1 LEITGSQS
9 FVYFGPELAL
19 LVTAAIV
26 SVLARFRRLDRS
38 ELGELAIL
46 GASVSVFLAARL
58 AGWGEVWIFERLLV
72 VDGFA
77 ILFTILVGI
86 ATVAVLWIS
95 LESPPSASGDPSGD
109 HGWSCSLILL
119 AAVGLDLMAA
129 VANLWIAYL
138 AVELASLGLWAL
150 SLAQA
155 TRPPGGARRA
165 GAVGASLAMLGG
177 VAWLAGFSQS
187 ADYERVH
194 AGLGGIGSAAGA
206 PLAAAVAAV
215 LLAFPSRVLV
225 AAWGR
230 TDRASPALDA
240 LVAVGFAA
248 AGLAFSVRLLVP
260 VLSTRAGTGRWV
272 EQPGPDWTWLV
283 AVAAGAMM
291 TIGNLGALRERSV
304 RRVLVATAAAHLGY
318 ALLGVAS
325 ATDAGLR
332 AALFYVVASGL
343 AALGAF
349 HAAALIE
356 RSRGSDDLDAYR
368 GLLHGSSW
376 PVGIGFSGFLLS
388 LAGVPGLVGFPA
400 KLHVLGAVVEHADG
414 GFAGLALLNCAL
426 GFVAYWRVMRR
437 MLERAD
443 TMSVVRIRAYDTCFV
458 ASLGAAMV
466 GLGLHEEPLLDL
478 ASRSI
483 HLLPR

>member
-95 LESPPSASGDPSGD
+95 LESPPSASGD

-155 TRPPGGARRA
+155 ARPPGGARRA

-194 AGLGGIGSAAGA
+194 AGLGGVGSAAGT

-248 AGLAFSVRLLVP
+248 AGLAFSVRLLLP
-260 VLSTRAGTGRWV
+260 VLSTRAGAGRWV

-283 AVAAGAMM
+283 AVCAAATM
-291 TIGNLGALRERSV
+291 TIGNLGALRERSA
-304 RRVLVATAAAHLGY
+304 RRVLVGTAAAHLGY

-343 AALGAF
+343 AGLGAF
-349 HAAALIE
+349 HAAALVE
-356 RSRGSDDLDAYR
+356 RSRGSDDLEAYR
-368 GLLHGSSW
+368 GLLHGPSW
-376 PVGIGFSGFLLS
+376 PVGIGLGAFLLS

-400 KLHVLGAVVEHADG
+400 KLHVFQAAAESGFDGVAAVAVLNI
-414 GFAGLALLNCAL
+414 GLAGA
-426 GFVAYWRVMRR
+426 AYGRVIRR
-437 MLERAD
+437 MFERAD
-443 TMSVVRIRAYDTCFV
+443 SEAAVRIRAYDACFV
-458 ASLGAAMV
+458 AALAAGTV
-466 GLGLHEEPLLDL
+466 ALGLHQAPLLEL
-478 ASRSI
+478 AKRSI

>member
-9 FVYFGPELAL
+9 LVYFGPELAL
-19 LVTAAIV
+19 FVTAAV
-26 SVLARFRRLDRS
+26 VGVLARFRRLDRS
-38 ELGELAIL
+38 EIGELAIL

-58 AGWGEVWIFERLLV
+58 AGWGEVWIFERTLV

-86 ATVAVLWIS
+86 VTVAILWIS
-95 LESPPSASGDPSGD
+95 LESSPPASGD
-109 HGWSCSLILL
+109 HGWLCAMILL
-119 AAVGLDLMAA
+119 AALGLDLMAA
-129 VANLWIAYL
+129 VANLWMAYL

-155 TRPPGGARRA
+155 GEPPGGVRRA
-165 GAVGASLAMLGG
+165 SAVGASLVMLCG

-187 ADYERVH
+187 ADYELVH
-194 AGLGGIGSAAGA
+194 AGLAGIGSAARV

-215 LLAFPSRVLV
+215 LLAFPCRALV

-248 AGLAFSVRLLVP
+248 AGLAFSVRILLP
-260 VLSTRAGTGRWV
+260 VLSTRAAAGRWV
-272 EQPGPDWTWLV
+272 EQPGPDWTWLL
-283 AVAAGAMM
+283 AVCAAAAMS
-291 TIGNLGALRERSV
+291 IGNLGALRERSV
-304 RRVLVATAAAHLGY
+304 RRMLVATAAAHLGY

-349 HAAALIE
+349 HAAALVE
-356 RSRGSDDLDAYR
+356 RSRGRDDLEAYR
-368 GLLHGSSW
+368 GLLHGSCW
-376 PVGIGFSGFLLS
+376 PVGIGLGAFLLS
-388 LAGVPGLVGFPA
+388 LAGVPGFIGFPA
-400 KLHVLGAVVEHADG
+400 KLHVFQAAAESGFDGVVA
-414 GFAGLALLNCAL
+414 AAILNIGLAGA
-426 GFVAYWRVMRR
+426 AYGRVIRR
-437 MLERAD
+437 MFERAD
-443 TMSVVRIRAYDTCFV
+443 DAAAVRIRAYDACFV
-458 ASLGAAMV
+458 AALAAGTV
-466 GLGLHEEPLLDL
+466 ALGLHQAPLLEL
-478 ASRSI
+478 AKRSI